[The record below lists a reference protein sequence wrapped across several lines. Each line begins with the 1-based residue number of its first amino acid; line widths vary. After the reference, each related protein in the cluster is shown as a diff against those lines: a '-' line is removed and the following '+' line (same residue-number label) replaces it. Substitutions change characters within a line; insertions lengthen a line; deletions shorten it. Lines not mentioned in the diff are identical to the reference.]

1 MQEVSPELLKI
12 LVRKWLNG
20 TISSHEKLLIDDWYN
35 QQSPEEIE
43 WDSADSTELELKT
56 RLFNQ
61 IEANI
66 THIPSGMTD
75 EFAMAETKVNSL
87 RNKTRWLRV
96 GVAAAMLVGVGLG
109 VSLYHNYIKENDD
122 VAISSKQNKPVQD
135 IAPGGNK
142 ALLIMADGTSV
153 NLSKIKQGVTINAAD
168 LTYSDGTKVE
178 ALTVD
183 GNKQLQPEKMLTL
196 ITPRGG
202 QYQLVL
208 PDGTKVWLNAA
219 SSIRFPGSFSSLRN
233 RKVEL
238 SGEAYF
244 EVAKN
249 VSQPF
254 IVASSKQEVKV
265 LGTHFNVSAYVDE
278 TATRTTLLEGSV
290 QVNSLSRDL
299 YPDRNRTIIK
309 PNEQAVLSNDNMDVV
324 PVDAQAEVA
333 WKNGEFVF
341 VSEDIERILR
351 KISRWYDVEVTYK
364 DKLTHTTFSGSI
376 SKFENVSQV
385 LRKIE
390 MTNSIH
396 FKLEGRRII
405 VMK

>member
-1 MQEVSPELLKI
+1 MQELSPELLKI

-20 TISSHEKLLIDDWYN
+20 TISSHEQEQLDDWYN

-61 IEANI
+61 IEGNI
-66 THIPSGMTD
+66 ARIPLVMTD
-75 EFAMAETKVNSL
+75 ELVLAEAKVISL
-87 RNKTRWLRV
+87 RKKTRWLRTA
-96 GVAAAMLVGVGLG
+96 VAAAMLIGVGLG
-109 VSLYHNYIKENDD
+109 VSLYQNYINENDD
-122 VAISSKQNKPVQD
+122 VVILSKWNKSVQD

-153 NLSKIKQGVTINAAD
+153 NLSKSKQGVIINAAD

-178 ALTVD
+178 ALTTD
-183 GNKQLQPEKMLTL
+183 GNKELQPEKMLTL

-254 IVASSKQEVKV
+254 VVASNKQEVKV

-278 TATRTTLLEGSV
+278 TSTRTTLLEGSV

-299 YPDRNRTIIK
+299 YPDRNRVIIK
-309 PNEQAVLSNDNMDVV
+309 PNEQAVLSNDNIAVV
-324 PVDAQAEVA
+324 PVDAQAEIA

-364 DKLTHTTFSGSI
+364 DKLTHTTFSGAI
-376 SKFENVSQV
+376 SRFENVSQV